1 MIREICDPDCIQ
13 VIGKKECPDKEEYVW
28 DLGEFPAGT
37 YVRQQP
43 RFPRDFVGL
52 ASSLGAITIDQPAY
66 SNIPPGLTLNLL
78 VDAEGNE
85 YGVELK
91 GQVPQTPGWYEKPFL
106 CYDADECAVL
116 EFTVGFTIVPT
127 DEVPE
132 LSVRILRVDKERV
145 CSESYSHEIRVSW
158 QASGGTPPISVQ
170 ATLQD
175 PTGNVL
181 SPQQSGHNTATFW
194 VRARDGGTTTI
205 RVEVRDGQ
213 GRTDTATWQ
222 VQLAP
227 CEEPR
232 GAPGPDAEIMRTEVQ
247 PRCSEFA
254 SHEVTVSWQ
263 ASGGTPPLS
272 VQATL
277 QDPTGHVLSP
287 QQSGHNS
294 ATFWVRA
301 RDGGTAT
308 VRVEVRDGQGRT
320 DTATRQVQL
329 EPCQTGTT
337 LTPIPGITVTPFTF
351 TPFVVPGQV
360 QLEVRAHRTIYV
372 TPGYEECN
380 VSVEVVGE
388 GSPRTPFTRN
398 YSSGK
403 QVTLR
408 VPTRAEGGT
417 YGLAFDHFDVYTG
430 DSQTPQRHNGTRI
443 ENGARYALSL
453 TLNANTKVVAV
464 YGDVIG

>member
-1 MIREICDPDCIQ
+1 MCIRDSKFI
-13 VIGKKECPDKEEYVW
+13 
-28 DLGEFPAGT
+28 
-37 YVRQQP
+37 
-43 RFPRDFVGL
+43 
-52 ASSLGAITIDQPAY
+52 
-66 SNIPPGLTLNLL
+66 
-78 VDAEGNE
+78 
-85 YGVELK
+85 
-91 GQVPQTPGWYEKPFL
+91 
-106 CYDADECAVL
+106 
-116 EFTVGFTIVPT
+116 VGFTIVPAE
-127 DEVPE
+127 EVPE

-145 CSESYSHEIRVSW
+145 CSEFYSHEIRVSW
-158 QASGGTPPISVQ
+158 QASGGTPPLSVK

-181 SPQQSGHNTATFW
+181 SPQDSGDNWATFW

-232 GAPGPDAEIMRTEVQ
+232 GAPGPDVEIVRTEVQ
-247 PRCSEFA
+247 PRCSEFT
-254 SHEVTVSWQ
+254 SHEVTVGWQ
-263 ASGGTPPLS
+263 VSGGTPPVS

-277 QDPTGHVLSP
+277 QDPTGKTLSP

-294 ATFWVRA
+294 ASFWVGA

-320 DTATRQVQL
+320 DAATRQVQL

-372 TPGYEECN
+372 TPGYEERN

-388 GSPRTPFTRN
+388 GSARTPFTRN

-408 VPTRAEGGT
+408 VPTRTEGGT